1 MHPVHRRLL
10 AEELVRLRPA
20 DEERRYVAS
29 QRAGRIDPNP
39 HQIDAVVFALQRIP
53 EGGCILADE
62 VGLGK
67 TIEAGLVMAQ
77 LRAEGAKKLLLVT
90 PKPLLGQWREELYS
104 LFGMTVREVS
114 AASSDAFDGEGI
126 FAVGRELAGTKPVA
140 GRIEKAGPWDLCV
153 IDEAHEHF
161 AGIWKRFDATGV
173 ENEDSRH
180 AKTAGNLKGALGASP
195 VLLLTATP
203 IQNSLAE
210 LWGLVHYVDP
220 SGTLL
225 GDLPTFRAL
234 FAASAREG
242 GDRRL
247 AEGSGPELRRRLAQV
262 VQRTLRRQ
270 AQDFLDKPFV
280 GRMARTFE
288 YEMSADER
296 ALYDDVTRYLLSP
309 SLQAFRG
316 SHRALLLLGFH
327 RRMASSKAALA
338 ASLKNVE
345 TRLERMLRG
354 DRVDEG
360 DETARAFESDLE
372 DDELVERLEIE
383 ERDEG
388 GEIDRGAVEEE
399 LARVRGLRVRA
410 EELTEDGKARALL
423 KAVRIVLERGR
434 HGEGGGKVVIFTES
448 RRTQDYLREL
458 LMHDGLADDD
468 ITVFR
473 GQNDHPRAKAALARW
488 EAEVEAG
495 KPARERPSREVA
507 TRLALVHEF
516 RTRSRVFLGT
526 EAAAKGLNLQFCDT
540 LVNYDL
546 PWNPQRIEQRI
557 GRVHRYGQK
566 TDVTIINFLA
576 KDNEAQRL
584 TYEILSQ
591 KLELFGNVLGASDA
605 VLHAASDGPSDAVL
619 SALGDDFEKRLGA
632 IYRQARSIDEIVA
645 RLAELRETT
654 TERRRAFEDEQ
665 ARTRELIESRL
676 DARVRE
682 VFANIQGR
690 LAASLAAFD
699 RDVEAL
705 VGAYL
710 DAHEVP
716 FTREA
721 REGARGATVILTL
734 SPGEGAPPALLD
746 ALGASADAL
755 RVAIGAPLEG
765 VDALHLGHPLVQLA
779 VADARAQPSGGVEAR
794 CDALPEGTR
803 GALRVVKVRHAGL
816 QPVERLRA
824 FAALESGETLDDAE
838 TRALLEGP
846 LASRAVTLD
855 AVFAAERDAALD
867 ELMDEAIF
875 FDQRE
880 VRDGI
885 DEAFARVEERLERF
899 VEDKVLLLRR
909 GLAGLRA
916 DRAEAQRAWDDAAT
930 ADARTAAE
938 RRLKKLDAKI
948 EALQGDLESL
958 EARDDA
964 TYRRHRDALH
974 ARRFAEP
981 QIEIV
986 LDLDF
991 VVSAPDSDPAGPPWT
1006 PPPT

>member
-20 DEERRYVAS
+20 AEERRYVAS

-39 HQIDAVVFALQRIP
+39 HQIDAVVFALQHIP

-77 LRAEGAKKLLLVT
+77 LRAEGATKLLLVT

-104 LFGMTVREVS
+104 LFGMMVQEVS
-114 AASSDAFDGEGI
+114 AASSDAFEGEGI
-126 FAVGRELAGTKPVA
+126 FAVGRELAGSGPVA

-161 AGIWKRFDATGV
+161 AGIWRRFDATGV

-180 AKTAGNLKGALGASP
+180 AKTAGNLKRALGMSP

-234 FAASAREG
+234 FAASSREG

-247 AEGSGPELRRRLAQV
+247 AEGTAPELRRRLAQV

-280 GRMARTFE
+280 GRAARTFE
-288 YEMSADER
+288 YEMSTDER

-372 DDELVERLEIE
+372 DDELVERLQIE

-388 GEIDRGAVEEE
+388 GEIERGAVEEE
-399 LARVRGLRVRA
+399 LARVRALRERA
-410 EELTEDGKARALL
+410 EALTDDGKARALL
-423 KAVRIVLERGR
+423 KAVRLVFERGR
-434 HGEGGGKVVIFTES
+434 LGEGSGKVVIFTES

-458 LMHDGLADDD
+458 LLDDGLADDE

-473 GQNDHPRAKAALARW
+473 GQNDHPRAKAALAHW
-488 EAEVEAG
+488 EAEIEAG

-516 RTRSRVFLGT
+516 RTRSKVFIGT

-584 TYEILSQ
+584 TYEILAQ
-591 KLELFGNVLGASDA
+591 KLELFGRVLGASDD
-605 VLHAASDGPSDAVL
+605 VLHAAADGPSDAVL
-619 SALGDDFEKRLGA
+619 SAIGDDFEKRLGA

-645 RLAELRETT
+645 KLEQLRDTT

-682 VFANIQGR
+682 VFANIRGR
-690 LAASLAAFD
+690 LAESLAAFD

-710 DAHEVP
+710 EAQGVV
-716 FTREA
+716 FTREVRA
-721 REGARGATVILTL
+721 GARGESVVLTL
-734 SPGEGAPPALLD
+734 TLGENAPAGLAD
-746 ALGASADAL
+746 ALATHEAGSAL
-755 RVAIGAPLEG
+755 RVAIGAPVDG
-765 VDALHLGHPLVQLA
+765 VDMLHLGHPLVRLA
-779 VADARAQPSGGVEAR
+779 VDDARALPSGSIEVR
-794 CDALPEGTR
+794 CDALPAGAR
-803 GALRVVKVRHAGL
+803 GALRVAKLRHPGL
-816 QPVERLRA
+816 QPVERLCA
-824 FAALESGETLDDAE
+824 FAALEGGDALDDAE

-846 LASRAVTLD
+846 VVSREVTLD
-855 AVFAAERDAALD
+855 PAFAGERDALLD
-867 ELMDEAIF
+867 ELMDEAVF
-875 FDQRE
+875 MDQRE
-880 VRDGI
+880 VRDDIEEG
-885 DEAFARVEERLERF
+885 FTRVEDRLERY
-899 VEDKVLLLRR
+899 VEDKLLLLRR
-909 GLAGLRA
+909 RLATLRA
-916 DRAEAQRAWDDAAT
+916 DRTEAHRAWEDAAN
-930 ADARTAAE
+930 ADARTTAE
-938 RRLKKLDAKI
+938 RRLKKLDVKI
-948 EALQGDLESL
+948 EGLELDAASL
-958 EARDDA
+958 EARDDE
-964 TYRRHRDALH
+964 TYQRHRDALH

-981 QIEIV
+981 TLEVV

-991 VVSAPDSDPAGPPWT
+991 VVAAPETDPSWT